1 MEDNMIGILF
11 LLGLAQAADVYE
23 ACVIE
28 RQVWSDYDQDWETKS
43 VESYYSQ
50 DTVQMIIY
58 ENTFEVHRKKR
69 NIEEKYKKGNN
80 QCWKEHQ
87 NSFFCYDQE
96 NKIMEWEF
104 HYRNGKVTRDLIK
117 ICVLNGEAP

>member
-1 MEDNMIGILF
+1 MISVLF
-11 LLGLAQAADVYE
+11 LLGLAKAADVYE

-69 NIEEKYKKGNN
+69 NIEEKYKKGNH
-80 QCWKEHQ
+80 QCWKEHE

-96 NKIMEWEF
+96 NKMMEWEF